1 MLFMALTAGISLVI
15 AIAALASY
23 EYYFE
28 KQSNTENLMTLT
40 QVLGLN
46 SAAALAFN
54 DSDAARETL
63 EALTV
68 KPTIVAA
75 FIYDQDGELFARY
88 LKPKARRQDNKADFL
103 RDEQPLNRSAAG
115 QDMLHI
121 DNQGRMHLL
130 HPIYLDGE
138 YLGSIQLVDDLSQL
152 YRSLINFG
160 KIDLAIIVISL
171 LLALVLSYVFQH
183 SFTKPL
189 LHLKQVM
196 KKVQSAQNFST
207 RIDPMGNDEFGELAE
222 VFNGMLEEIG
232 QRDSRLAE
240 QNQLLERQVADRTRE
255 LQLKN
260 EALTAAIDEALT
272 AKESAEAANRAK
284 SEFLAAMSHEIRTPM
299 NGVLGM
305 SELLLNTPLND
316 KQYRFAQTILSS
328 GQALLAIINDI
339 LDFSKIE
346 AGKMEL
352 EIHSFNL
359 RHLLEDTANL
369 LAERAYQKGL
379 ELTVAIPVGVP
390 VNLKG
395 DSIRLRQTLVNLI
408 GNAIKFTEVGEIIIR
423 VLLLRSKEDKVSLRF
438 EVSDTGIGI
447 PKEKQAV
454 IFEAF
459 SQADHS
465 TTRKYGGSGLGLAIS
480 RQLVKLMGGNI
491 GVISLE
497 GKGSTFWFEL
507 EFEPCT
513 ELEVEKFSPHS
524 DLKGARVLIVD
535 DNATNREI
543 LHYQV
548 LNWGMRNGSADSGGK
563 ALTMLQAAAAS
574 QDPYDLVIIDVQMP
588 GMDGLELARQIRS
601 ETSLNQLQIIFLSS
615 SDWAKKSEAESLGIH
630 YFLTKPV
637 RQQELYHCLLEVL
650 GKSDNGGDGDQS
662 RVSKMTA
669 VNTGFQAQ
677 ILLVEDN
684 PVNRE
689 VATQMLIGLG
699 CQVIIATNGRQA
711 VDMVKKQ
718 PFDLVLMDCHMPEMD
733 GFSATRAIR
742 QWEQVSAKPPIT
754 VIALTANV
762 QKGIREECL
771 AAGMNDYLSKP
782 FNLEQL
788 HGILCQWLPKNLQ
801 IVLSVGNPKKEGS
814 STGIIDEK
822 ALGKIRALQQPDKED
837 LVSKIIS
844 LYLTSAPGLMSLIQR
859 SLENGNLTALKE
871 SAHSLKSS
879 SANVGAVAVA
889 KLCKKLEASAR
900 EGKLE
905 HSQGLVK
912 ELESQFQ
919 QARAALDQY
928 AQEKCHV

>member
-1 MLFMALTAGISLVI
+1 MALTAGISLVI

-23 EYYFE
+23 EYFLE
-28 KQSNTENLMTLT
+28 KQNNTENLITLT
-40 QVLGLN
+40 QILGWN
-46 SAAALAFN
+46 SAAALAFD
-54 DSDAARETL
+54 DSDAATETL

-75 FIYDQDGELFARY
+75 FIYDQHGKLFARY
-88 LKPKARRQDNKADFL
+88 LKPEIREQYDKVDILQA
-103 RDEQPLNRSAAG
+103 QPLNRSASNRDTLRIDSQG
-115 QDMLHI
+115 Q
-121 DNQGRMHLL
+121 MHLY

-138 YLGSIQLVDDLSQL
+138 YLGTIHLVDDLSQL
-152 YRSLINFG
+152 YRNLFNFG

-196 KKVQSAQNFST
+196 KKVQLAQNFAT
-207 RIDPMGNDEFGELAE
+207 RIEPMGKDEFGELAE

-255 LQLKN
+255 LQQKN

-328 GQALLAIINDI
+328 GQALLSIINDI

-352 EIHSFNL
+352 ETHSFNL
-359 RHLLEDTANL
+359 RHLLEDTADL

-379 ELTVAIPVGVP
+379 ELTVVIPVGVP

-408 GNAIKFTEVGEIIIR
+408 GNAVKFTEVGEIVIR
-423 VLLLRSKEDKVSLRF
+423 VVRLRTKENKVSLRF

-447 PKEKQAV
+447 PKEKQAL

-480 RQLVKLMGGNI
+480 KQLVELMGGNI

-507 EFEPCT
+507 EFDRCT
-513 ELEVEKFSPHS
+513 ESELEKFSPHS

-548 LNWGMRNGSADSGGK
+548 LNWGMRNGSAASGSK

-574 QDPYDLVIIDVQMP
+574 EDPYDLVIIDVQMP

-601 ETSLNQLQIIFLSS
+601 EASLDQLRIIFLSS

-637 RQQELYHCLLEVL
+637 RQQELYRCLLEIL
-650 GKSDNGGDGDQS
+650 AKPDSGGDEDQS
-662 RVSKMTA
+662 CVSKMT
-669 VNTGFQAQ
+669 VMNTGFQAQ

-689 VATQMLIGLG
+689 VAIQMLTGLG
-699 CQVIIATNGRQA
+699 CQVVTANNGKQA
-711 VDMVKKQ
+711 VAMVKKQ

-733 GFSATRAIR
+733 GFSATRTIR
-742 QWEQVSAKPPIT
+742 QWEHEAARPPLT

-788 HGILCQWLPKNLQ
+788 HSALSHWLPENLQ
-801 IVLSVGNPKKEGS
+801 IILTVGNKEKAGK
-814 STGIIDEK
+814 TQGIIDEK
-822 ALGKIRALQQPDKED
+822 ALNKIRTLQQPDRED

-844 LYLTSAPGLMSLIQR
+844 LYLASAPGLLSLISR
-859 SLENGNLTALKE
+859 SLEKGDLAEVKE
-871 SAHSLKSS
+871 AAHSLKSS
-879 SANVGAVAVA
+879 SANVGAIRVTEI
-889 KLCKKLEASAR
+889 CKKLEASAR
-900 EGKLE
+900 NGKLE
-905 HSQGLVK
+905 HSHSLVQ
-912 ELESQFQ
+912 ELERQFQ

-928 AQEKCHV
+928 SQEKCHV